1 MSAVRTS
8 SVRNT
13 SAVRTS
19 LVRNI
24 SAVRTS
30 LKEYECSKNEF
41 KGIQVQ

>member
-30 LKEYECSKNEF
+30 LKEYECSKNEI